1 MHNGVCEGLQGK
13 MKVADTMK
21 LKRTRGILVQQCHS
35 LVQRQ
40 YNIVQSEK
48 HFHKKPSSA
57 ALKAFVAALCGNSCG
72 RCKSTT
78 DSVKQPA
85 WIFYSKAESILRN
98 KVHALL
104 F

>member
-1 MHNGVCEGLQGK
+1 MHNGVGEGLQGK

-21 LKRTRGILVQQCHS
+21 LKGTRGILVQQCHS

-57 ALKAFVAALCGNSCG
+57 ALKAFVAACVAIAVAGAKAPLIQS
-72 RCKSTT
+72 S
-78 DSVKQPA
+78 SQPGFFTA
-85 WIFYSKAESILRN
+85 RLSQY
-98 KVHALL
+98 
-104 F
+104 